1 MDGARSDAVFF
12 ETRRHGEHRGGGLWV
27 LGQRLRGLCG
37 SVFFK
42 VCAMDGARSDALFFE
57 TRRHGEHRGG
67 GLWVLGQRLRGL
79 CGSVFFKVCA
89 MDGARSEAVFLKHG
103 GTESTEEGGG

>member
-1 MDGARSDAVFF
+1 LGSPLFCFGNLAAGFDGLKIRGF

-42 VCAMDGARSDALFFE
+42 VCAMDGARS
-57 TRRHGEHRGG
+57 G
-67 GLWVLGQRLRGL
+67 
-79 CGSVFFKVCA
+79 
-89 MDGARSEAVFLKHG
+89 AVFLKHG
-103 GTESTEEGGG
+103 GTESTEEGGFGY